1 MKYIQ
6 SITIVHLSETINVH
20 LYVKKVDDASNF
32 LVLFDSEGRHF
43 ITHQKIDSTVDI
55 KNGLKDIIYESEF
68 NFETMQNDIWVSVY
82 LFKDILILHEQKDN
96 ELSLCSIQDKI
107 EQLEYELQLLIER
120 KNIITRYYTH

>member
-6 SITIVHLSETINVH
+6 SVTIVHLSESINIH
-20 LYVKKVDDASNF
+20 LYVKKVDDTSNV

-43 ITHQKIDSTVDI
+43 ITHQTIDSTVDI
-55 KNGLKDIIYESEF
+55 KSGLKDIVYESEF

-82 LFKDILILHEQKDN
+82 LFKDILLLHEQKDD

-107 EQLEYELQLLIER
+107 EQLEYELQLLTER
-120 KNIITRYYTH
+120 KNIITQYYTH